1 MIASAERERRQD
13 SCSRVVG
20 SDSPLESFKRIVRH
34 ARTMS
39 ERAMARSVVARQR
52 FSRLFALGDRKSPIS
67 WSPALVIGSEDN
79 ELPISLAPLTYSR
92 DGKSLPAKI
101 QMSTRGNLCLPFD
114 STDEWHASEGLVLPP
129 SLSESNSG
137 EFGTGDQI
145 LPVSWQS
152 LHHDIS
158 LLDETIEPSVIIL
171 TDAPQLAQRPGMLV
185 DAIYTLRTRFP
196 TSLLWTVGIG
206 GPDNCALL
214 AWMGVD
220 LFDLSRSRHASSL
233 GVLLTEDGPRPVEAS
248 LDEDCTMISQLAA
261 WKAALAETR
270 SAIREGSLRELAER
284 QSLSSPRSVERL
296 RRHDAKMSSLSGGE
310 SGLSRIKGQDFPL
323 RCHSYTS
330 RNDALIVDWQRRIA
344 ESHSP
349 PVHQT
354 EILLLLPCSAKKP
367 YRLSASHR
375 RFRNSITSN
384 RVHEVMVTAPLG
396 LVPRELEDIWPAGNY
411 DIPVTGEWDLDELT
425 TIREMINKFAIRN
438 GYSRII
444 NHSGIHLEVEGIDI
458 IDTRQGESAGNSESL
473 TRLENEVSRA
483 AKEYKLSSP
492 KESIHRLNKLCAL
505 SLFQHGTDEW
515 LAGCKVEGRPPIY
528 TIKKDRTQLARW
540 NPRIGRFSFSK
551 ASLPLLH
558 ESGKFPIVNLVD
570 NFDWKGDLFS
580 TNIKSKNGEIRAG
593 DEVLVYQND
602 TLIGSARAEA
612 AGWEWPEGPGR
623 LAKAQHRL

>member
-1 MIASAERERRQD
+1 
-13 SCSRVVG
+13 
-20 SDSPLESFKRIVRH
+20 
-34 ARTMS
+34 MS

-296 RRHDAKMSSLSGGE
+296 RRHDAKMSGLSGEE
-310 SGLSRIKGQDFPL
+310 SGLTRIKGQDFPL

-330 RNDALIVDWQRRIA
+330 RNDALIIDWQRRIA

>member
-1 MIASAERERRQD
+1 MIASEERERRQD
-13 SCSRVVG
+13 SCSRVAG
-20 SDSPLESFKRIVRH
+20 RDSPLESFKRIVRH

-39 ERAMARSVVARQR
+39 EKAMARSVVARQR

-79 ELPISLAPLTYSR
+79 ELPISLAPLSYSR

-114 STDEWHASEGLVLPP
+114 STDVWHASEGLVLPP

-158 LLDETIEPSVIIL
+158 LLDETVEPSVIIL

-233 GVLLTEDGPRPVEAS
+233 GVLLTEDGPRPVEDS
-248 LDEDCTMISQLAA
+248 LDEDCTMSSQLAA

-296 RRHDAKMSSLSGGE
+296 RRHDAKMSGLSGGE
-310 SGLSRIKGQDFPL
+310 SGLTRIKGQDFPL

-330 RNDALIVDWQRRIA
+330 RNDALIIDWQRRIT

-349 PVHQT
+349 PIHQT

-425 TIREMINKFAIRN
+425 TIREMIHKFAIRN

-473 TRLENEVSRA
+473 TRLENEVGRA
-483 AKEYKLSSP
+483 AQEYKLSSP

-505 SLFQHGTDEW
+505 SLFQHGTAEW
-515 LAGCKVEGRPPIY
+515 LSGCKVEGRPPIY

-551 ASLPLLH
+551 ACLPLLH

-580 TNIKSKNGEIRAG
+580 TNIKSKNGEIRVG
-593 DEVLVYQND
+593 DEVLVYQNGK
-602 TLIGSARAEA
+602 LIGSARAEA

>member
-1 MIASAERERRQD
+1 M
-13 SCSRVVG
+13 
-20 SDSPLESFKRIVRH
+20 
-34 ARTMS
+34 
-39 ERAMARSVVARQR
+39 
-52 FSRLFALGDRKSPIS
+52 
-67 WSPALVIGSEDN
+67 
-79 ELPISLAPLTYSR
+79 
-92 DGKSLPAKI
+92 
-101 QMSTRGNLCLPFD
+101 
-114 STDEWHASEGLVLPP
+114 
-129 SLSESNSG
+129 
-137 EFGTGDQI
+137 
-145 LPVSWQS
+145 
-152 LHHDIS
+152 
-158 LLDETIEPSVIIL
+158 IIL

-196 TSLLWTVGIG
+196 TSLLWAVGIG

-220 LFDLSRSRHASSL
+220 LFDLARSRYASSL
-233 GVLLTEDGPRPVEAS
+233 GVLLTENGPRPVEDS
-248 LDEDCTMISQLAA
+248 LDEDCSMTSQVAA
-261 WKAALAETR
+261 WKTALAATR
-270 SAIREGSLRELAER
+270 SAIRDGSLRELAER
-284 QSLSSPRSVERL
+284 QSMSSPRSVERL
-296 RRHDAKMSSLSGGE
+296 RRHDAKMGSLSGEE
-310 SGLSRIKGQDFPL
+310 SGLTRIKGQEFPL

-330 RNDALIVDWQRRIA
+330 RNDALITDWQKRIA
-344 ESHSP
+344 ESHTP

-384 RVHEVMVTAPLG
+384 RVHQVMVTAPLG

-425 TIREMINKFAIRN
+425 TIRYMVNKYAIRN

-444 NHSGIHLEVEGIDI
+444 NHSGIHIEVEGIDI

-473 TRLENEVSRA
+473 SRLEKEVGRA
-483 AKEYKLSSP
+483 AQEYKLSSP
-492 KESIHRLNKLCAL
+492 KENIHRLNKLRAL

-515 LAGCKVEGRPPIY
+515 LAGCKIEGRPPIF
-528 TIKKDRTQLARW
+528 TIKKDKTQLARW
-540 NPRIGRFSFSK
+540 NPRLGRFSFSK
-551 ASLPLLH
+551 ACLPLLQ

-580 TNIKSKNGEIRAG
+580 TNIKSKKGEIRVG
-593 DEVLVYQND
+593 DEVLVYQDD
-602 TLIGSARAEA
+602 TLIGSARADA

>member
-1 MIASAERERRQD
+1 MIASAERERWQD

-296 RRHDAKMSSLSGGE
+296 RRHDAKMSGLSGEE
-310 SGLSRIKGQDFPL
+310 SGLTRIKGQDFPL

-330 RNDALIVDWQRRIA
+330 RNDALIIDWQRRIA